1 MHILNQA
8 DDEDQKYL
16 LGEIV
21 VGFFAFYC
29 KVFGNNN
36 F

>member
-29 KVFGNNN
+29 QVFGNNN